1 MTPRRLT
8 LGDNYSITV
17 PMRILGRAF
26 TPESGYQLIFTA
38 KLDPLHAD
46 SSAVIQKKTGGFGIT
61 ISGSN
66 AIISILPIDT
76 STLAGDIVLYC
87 DIQAQSLS
95 DSSDVKTVATFK
107 FDTIRDITRLTDT
120 SIDIYTSQPPAVVYI
135 QHEARAASFT
145 ATANYQY
152 TVTATATVTD
162 PSTPVSGNRF
172 SVFVR
177 GGTATVGGVAYAAAG
192 TLIIRSYASGAWTNE
207 VFIDT
212 DQITSQ
218 VSAAQT
224 AAQTYADGLVV
235 GLLDDRGNWDASVN
249 TYPTT
254 GGSGTAG
261 AIKKGD
267 VYRVSVAGT
276 VNAVVLEVGD
286 MVRALVD
293 AAASTTD
300 ASWAVTNFSG
310 EFVATND
317 SRLTDERVPT
327 AAGIAAKIN
336 AATSK
341 PTLVDADEFGLW
353 DSITGLWRKVS
364 SLEFWTNY
372 LQPKA
377 DALYVA
383 LTGAQTVAGAKTL
396 SGQLQL
402 TGQAATDSNS
412 AVNLEIGDA
421 RYGQSLYG
429 YASSVQDV
437 TNSSALTDSTDL
449 TISLEVGTYIFETL
463 ELVGSSAFA
472 TAGNKSALVF
482 TGTGTMTGVALRAGA
497 NNVEP
502 VNVTPSWGGTVQSVN
517 ATLAWGSQSAIANRR
532 GRIVVTVAGT
542 LKVQFAQNT
551 AVAAHYAR
559 MHVGSYIR
567 AKKLP

>member
-177 GGTATVGGVAYAAAG
+177 GGTATVGGVDYAAAG

-212 DQITSQ
+212 DQITTQ

-267 VYRVSVAGT
+267 VYRVSVGGT

-336 AATSK
+336 AAPAIAVMAADDKIAGTDTSAGGVIGFFTGTVIWTFIK
-341 PTLVDADEFGLW
+341 TFLDA
-353 DSITGLWRKVS
+353 
-364 SLEFWTNY
+364 
-372 LQPKA
+372 
-377 DALYVA
+377 A
-383 LTGAQTVAGAKTL
+383 LTLAGAKTL

-402 TGQAATDSNS
+402 TGQAATDANS

-421 RYGQSLYG
+421 RYGRNYVLRLT
-429 YASSVQDV
+429 ADV
-437 TNSSALTDSTDL
+437 SAPSTTLVNSSE
-449 TISLEVGTYIFETL
+449 TITLPAGTYSYESMFIAVTSTTTGGAN
-463 ELVGSSAFA
+463 VSATFS
-472 TAGNKSALVF
+472 TSQ
-482 TGTGTMTGVALRAGA
+482 TGVAGVINQTRTNAVGGSQQSNTTTMRQGTDMLQFLICYGFIAEGGVERAGVYISSGTFILAASCTITPQIAQRVTDAA
-497 NNVEP
+497 NP
-502 VNVTPSWGGTVQSVN
+502 
-517 ATLAWGSQSAIANRR
+517 AL
-532 GRIVVTVAGT
+532 
-542 LKVQFAQNT
+542 LK
-551 AVAAHYAR
+551 
-559 MHVGSYIR
+559 VGSYVR
-567 AKKLP
+567 FTKLS